1 MEKALRIHFVDKES
15 YIEDVLKYVSQTYPS
30 ESEKRSLVVGCSVGR
45 LPLELSKKF
54 STSYGIDYTA
64 RYFQMA
70 TRLHEQ
76 KWLKYRDIEI
86 DLKTFDLAE

>member
-1 MEKALRIHFVDKES
+1 MRIHFVDQDS
-15 YIEDVLKYVSQTYPS
+15 YIEDALQYVNEKYPNL
-30 ESEKRSLVVGCSVGR
+30 SEKKSLVVGCSVGR

-54 STSYGIDYTA
+54 SASYGIYYTA

-76 KWLKYRDIEI
+76 KKLKYRDIDI
-86 DLKTFDLAE
+86 DLSKFEMSE

>member
-1 MEKALRIHFVDKES
+1 
-15 YIEDVLKYVSQTYPS
+15 
-30 ESEKRSLVVGCSVGR
+30 LVVGCSVGR

-76 KWLKYRDIEI
+76 KWLKYRDVEI
-86 DLKTFDLAE
+86 DLSKFDLAE

>member
-1 MEKALRIHFVDKES
+1 
-15 YIEDVLKYVSQTYPS
+15 
-30 ESEKRSLVVGCSVGR
+30 VGR

-76 KWLKYRDIEI
+76 KWLKYREIEI
-86 DLKTFDLAE
+86 DLSKFEMSE